1 MRIQQFTVHN
11 SLITM
16 KKILIIIALA
26 LTASHAWAQKAEP
39 AENAETRGY
48 AVAIGDDTP
57 DFTITYL
64 DGKTVKLSSL
74 RGKLVMLQFTASWC
88 PVCRKEMPHI
98 ENDIWQRHKTD
109 TNFVLIGIDLKE
121 KPRKITQFA
130 KETGISYPLTL
141 DENGKIFALY
151 TEKNAGVT
159 RNILIAPNGKILF
172 MTRLFDPEEF
182 NMLVQIIED
191 ELKNIK

>member
-1 MRIQQFTVHN
+1 
-11 SLITM
+11 M
-16 KKILIIIALA
+16 KKILIAIALA
-26 LTASHAWAQKAEP
+26 LTVSFAWAQKNEP

-48 AVAIGDDTP
+48 AVAIGDDAP

-88 PVCRKEMPHI
+88 PVCRREMPNI
-98 ENDIWQRHKTD
+98 ESDIWQPHKTD

-121 KPRKITQFA
+121 KPRKITHFA
-130 KETGISYPLTL
+130 NETGISYLLTL
-141 DENGKIFALY
+141 DEKGEIFALY